1 MPDLTPTTLIPA
13 AATSAHAELLRA
25 LGTENNPGQWMLFM
39 QAVTRLLPDVL
50 SSGRPTKE
58 AINRCAIGQL
68 GFSSWQAMI
77 EAPTDISGLGWN
89 FSQWKAWRRAWSVVQ
104 EHQWLLDEEMTS
116 SELNTLANDLRRD
129 GLQFPGSAGDLET
142 IRKGRKEAQGAR
154 RAESIEGLTKRAEEA
169 EKAAQAAS
177 AQVGSLTDQ
186 LAQVQTQL
194 TTALGQIAEQAEV
207 IGTLKAEKSQ
217 AEIDRDKWKA
227 QAQAKP
233 KPAPAPVL
241 PKGFWN
247 RLKFVLGLD

>member
-1 MPDLTPTTLIPA
+1 M
-13 AATSAHAELLRA
+13 
-25 LGTENNPGQWMLFM
+25 
-39 QAVTRLLPDVL
+39 
-50 SSGRPTKE
+50 
-58 AINRCAIGQL
+58 
-68 GFSSWQAMI
+68 
-77 EAPTDISGLGWN
+77 
-89 FSQWKAWRRAWSVVQ
+89 
-104 EHQWLLDEEMTS
+104 LDEEMTS

-142 IRKGRKEAQGAR
+142 IRKGRKEAPGAR

-169 EKAAQAAS
+169 EKAAQATS

-217 AEIDRDKWKA
+217 VEIDRDKWKT
-227 QAQAKP
+227 QAQTKP

-241 PKGFWN
+241 PEGFWN

>member
-39 QAVTRLLPDVL
+39 EAVTRLLPDVL

-68 GFSSWQAMI
+68 GFTSWQAMI

-129 GLQFPGSAGDLET
+129 GLQFPGSAGELET
-142 IRKGRKEAQGAR
+142 IRKGRKGAQDAR
-154 RAESIEGLTKRAEEA
+154 RAESIEGLTKRAEAAEA
-169 EKAAQAAS
+169 ALQTATAQS
-177 AQVGSLTDQ
+177 KTLSEQ
-186 LAQVQTQL
+186 LAQVQGQL
-194 TTALGQIAEQAEV
+194 ATAIGQIAEQAEALGV
-207 IGTLKAEKSQ
+207 LKTEKAQ
-217 AEIDRDKWKA
+217 AVSERDKWKRKALDKPEPA
-227 QAQAKP
+227 QVTP
-233 KPAPAPVL
+233 H
-241 PKGFWN
+241 
-247 RLKFVLGLD
+247 LGLLQRLWHWLFGTK